1 VHTGKA
7 GGTWLICGL
16 SELRMTELDGDVW
29 GAVHGGMSESVFC
42 CVEGL
47 FRGAVIYFRLVED
60 FVWTVW
66 DAVWGRE

>member
-1 VHTGKA
+1 MKVCFGV
-7 GGTWLICGL
+7 
-16 SELRMTELDGDVW
+16 SP
-29 GAVHGGMSESVFC
+29 

-66 DAVWGRE
+66 DAVWGQGVNLSDCGSAIELRLVRKEGTKMLT

>member
-29 GAVHGGMSESVFC
+29 GAVHGGMSESVFW
-42 CVEGL
+42 CVTVCG
-47 FRGAVIYFRLVED
+47 RAV
-60 FVWTVW
+60 
-66 DAVWGRE
+66 

>member
-1 VHTGKA
+1 VKVCFGV
-7 GGTWLICGL
+7 
-16 SELRMTELDGDVW
+16 SP
-29 GAVHGGMSESVFC
+29 

-66 DAVWGRE
+66 DAVWGQGVIVVVVLLNYDL